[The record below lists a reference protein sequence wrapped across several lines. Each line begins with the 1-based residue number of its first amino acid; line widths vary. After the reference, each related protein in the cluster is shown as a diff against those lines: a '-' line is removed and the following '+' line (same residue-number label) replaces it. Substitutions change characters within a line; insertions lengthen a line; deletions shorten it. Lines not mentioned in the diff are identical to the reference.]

1 MRVCCLNNSHIIY
14 TKLVGLKFPPSL
26 SFGSKFK
33 CAFYFFLPPKI
44 LSSSFFPPISVSQL
58 CTNFP
63 PILSVHLF
71 LQVSWK
77 RHRRLR
83 CLRFRRSLHQ
93 NTYFPH
99 FHFLHTRVLWR
110 IIMFNYSFITYDNQ
124 GNKSMVR
131 IVRIEHNTL
140 IQQRREREREKSHPK
155 DKDSVSCVGRIG
167 CALDIFMLE
176 EIYRRK

>member
-1 MRVCCLNNSHIIY
+1 MRFTSFCHQRSCLLHS
-14 TKLVGLKFPPSL
+14 
-26 SFGSKFK
+26 
-33 CAFYFFLPPKI
+33 
-44 LSSSFFPPISVSQL
+44 FPPISVSQL

-140 IQQRREREREKSHPK
+140 IQQRREREREKKSPERQRFRWLCWSNWLCARHFHAGRNLPKKIMCEIRFFAPHRLWVFPNSSHCHGLT
-155 DKDSVSCVGRIG
+155 SFF
-167 CALDIFMLE
+167 L
-176 EIYRRK
+176 